1 MAEREL
7 EPEHKIKNKYQLHNV
22 WLEAGNEKGVFVP
35 TQGSRRYLYK
45 LSIEVGNDSMTLLR
59 GVHPFGENSFK

>member
-7 EPEHKIKNKYQLHNV
+7 EPEHKTENKEQLHNTR
-22 WLEAGNEKGVFVP
+22 LCAGNEKRVFVP
-35 TQGSRRYLYK
+35 TQGSRRNLYK
-45 LSIEVGNDSMTLLR
+45 LSIEVGNDSVTLLR